1 MLAPAELN
9 QETDDAQQE
18 EREKDAQEDGVV
30 IQLSAQQHKSILE
43 YIRQLWDS
51 IRMSVYVIGTALVVF
66 VAARNS
72 VTW

>member
-1 MLAPAELN
+1 MLAPTELHH
-9 QETDDAQQE
+9 EVDDGQQE
-18 EREKDAQEDGVV
+18 EMDAENDGEV
-30 IQLSAQQHKSILE
+30 IRSSSEQPKSILE